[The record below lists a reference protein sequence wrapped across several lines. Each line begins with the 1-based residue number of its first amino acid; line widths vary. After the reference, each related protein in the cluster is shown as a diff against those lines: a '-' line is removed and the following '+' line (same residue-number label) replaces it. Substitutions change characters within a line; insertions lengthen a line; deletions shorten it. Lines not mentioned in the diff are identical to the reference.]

1 MRIVVRIR
9 EDGPWGPAALSMSCP
24 GRDAG
29 VPHMGRGAAVPP
41 GDAWFLWGRKLL
53 VSELQ
58 GPSTARPQWGEGSRD
73 PRLHSSVHPHSSL
86 ALILDKVQLH
96 LLTLPGP

>member
-9 EDGPWGPAALSMSCP
+9 EDGPWGPAALGMSCP
-24 GRDAG
+24 GREAG

-58 GPSTARPQWGEGSRD
+58 GPSIARPQWG
-73 PRLHSSVHPHSSL
+73 
-86 ALILDKVQLH
+86 
-96 LLTLPGP
+96 